1 MVCLCLMCTTPV
13 MSAEKISF
21 FDAYVLARESATDL
35 ALARYELEGAEAQKG
50 IALGRILPQV
60 NVFGQWSQNKVD
72 YDLGLISQT
81 QDYPGERY
89 GVQVRQSLLNVPDG
103 LEARRFDLLFQQ
115 SQQQLAVAEADLLAA
130 VVEAFLGVILAN
142 LELTQF
148 ESELHALETQLTEA
162 RALYDRKLLPVTQ
175 VLETQT
181 RADTLK
187 ADVIR
192 ASGGVEIAKE
202 HLVKL
207 TGVRDLEPSATLEK
221 FALMSRYASAEDAAA
236 AAIAASPMVEVAKI
250 AVQAADKAVSR
261 EKGSWIPNIDLTY
274 SYQYSDVG
282 FDNLSSPPRDTST
295 VAVGFNYPLF
305 EGGAGNARLRAA
317 QAEYRM
323 AKTRLEGVNRETEAR
338 ARSAWLNFQAVTER
352 LIAAKQAVKTAE
364 VNVDAATKAVKAGTA
379 RVTDTLLA
387 LAQNTRAQRDFG
399 SARFEFAAAWLELEL
414 ATGGD
419 PLALAPI
426 VSKALHGS

>member
-13 MSAEKISF
+13 VSAEKISF
-21 FDAYVLARESATDL
+21 LDAYVLARESATDL

-50 IALGRILPQV
+50 IALGKILPQV

-202 HLVKL
+202 QLVKL